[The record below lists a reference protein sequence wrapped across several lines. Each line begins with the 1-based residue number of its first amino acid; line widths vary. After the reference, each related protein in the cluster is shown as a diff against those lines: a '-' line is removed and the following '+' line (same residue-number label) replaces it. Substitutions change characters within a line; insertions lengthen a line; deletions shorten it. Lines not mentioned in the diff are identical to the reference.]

1 MDDIQNH
8 PELAT
13 STVTGTKSET
23 VVDNKTEEKN
33 VKTSSEEPKKPLS
46 KEEPP
51 AYTERSCMADVDVA
65 ALVAAALKADPNA
78 NEITIEFD
86 DNICLSTDMMKY
98 LFTDSR
104 VAKNCHFSYKGKRY
118 NLHIGA
124 VNTSSRLY
132 AACFNLLS
140 KEPDGL
146 AGFLKMAE
154 IFKSIGVTISEI
166 D

>member
-1 MDDIQNH
+1 
-8 PELAT
+8 
-13 STVTGTKSET
+13 
-23 VVDNKTEEKN
+23 KTEEKTEEKT
-33 VKTSSEEPKKPLS
+33 VKTSSEEPKKPITE
-46 KEEPP
+46 EEPP
-51 AYTERSCMADVDVA
+51 VYTERSCMADVDVA

-86 DNICLSTDMMKY
+86 DNICLSTDMMKD
-98 LFTDSR
+98 LFADSR

-124 VNTSSRLY
+124 VNKSSGLY
-132 AACFNLLS
+132 AECFEFLA

-154 IFKSIGVTISEI
+154 IFRSLGVTVSEMEQ
-166 D
+166 